1 MGPAFFYTGVAN
13 QMGQRDSPLPAP
25 STPSTRGRPTSGC
38 PRHLGGKPTAAK
50 LTSSKALRLHRLRGS
65 RGLARLHGLH
75 RLRHCKC
82 SERTGKERE
91 QTLDER
97 GQASSLSRGASEVE
111 PWCRHP
117 ATKDGVLYIVSVV
130 CICSRLAS
138 LPIPSPPPSNPPP
151 LKNKCDVEAPFG
163 PQGIICRATPAATWN
178 LGSRRGETMERTR
191 AKSGMHKRP
200 RIMCTGCSNS

>member
-1 MGPAFFYTGVAN
+1 MIPEPPKPRLQYAWRVTPPGLCEPPASTKMGPTLFYTGVAN

-97 GQASSLSRGASEVE
+97 GQASSLSRGASEEE
-111 PWCRHP
+111 PWCRHM
-117 ATKDGVLYIVSVV
+117 
-130 CICSRLAS
+130 
-138 LPIPSPPPSNPPP
+138 PPS
-151 LKNKCDVEAPFG
+151 CCEG
-163 PQGIICRATPAATWN
+163 
-178 LGSRRGETMERTR
+178 
-191 AKSGMHKRP
+191 
-200 RIMCTGCSNS
+200 